1 MYALRRLS
9 TMQREIFGRRSV
21 GPLQFMVIG
30 FEGNRFNGEIMPQ
43 LDLLRKRQVV
53 RVLDL
58 VLVSRDREGTVSSL
72 EMSDLESEGAVTE
85 TLIEDEQGPWFA
97 EDDID
102 WIGDT
107 LPKQSAVAMVLLE
120 HLWAKP
126 LQEATQ
132 RAKGSVLVEG
142 LVPSELAAEVERLL
156 GPQDA

>member
-1 MYALRRLS
+1 
-9 TMQREIFGRRSV
+9 V

-85 TLIEDEQGPWFA
+85 SLIEDEQGPWFA